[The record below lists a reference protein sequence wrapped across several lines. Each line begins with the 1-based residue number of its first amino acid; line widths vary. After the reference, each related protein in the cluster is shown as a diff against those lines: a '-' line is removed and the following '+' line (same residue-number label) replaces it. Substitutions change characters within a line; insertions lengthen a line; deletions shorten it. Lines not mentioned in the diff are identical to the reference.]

1 MQIDGHIQAIRE
13 DLARIAAVGD
23 ESTARAA
30 ELLAVALES
39 SLGRR
44 LIEALGEAALELNSQ
59 LDDGRVEVR
68 FAGSD
73 PEFVY
78 VRDEAAELE
87 PAGDEVLSARITLRL
102 PDALKQRVEE
112 AASREGFSFNR
123 GFVRAR
129 GRFPAGPPRPPPGR
143 RLTAWGGGKKDPR
156 RCSSTRRISRSSP
169 GSTTIRPASPS

>member
-30 ELLAVALES
+30 ELLSLALES
-39 SLGRR
+39 SLSRR
-44 LIEALGEAALELNSQ
+44 LIEALREAALELSSQ

-73 PEFVY
+73 PELVY
-78 VRDEAAELE
+78 VREESEELAVTSPDET
-87 PAGDEVLSARITLRL
+87 LSARITLRL

-112 AASREGFSFNR
+112 AASREGVSVNTWI
-123 GFVRAR
+123 VQAL
-129 GRFPAGPPRPPPGR
+129 GRI
-143 RLTAWGGGKKDPR
+143 
-156 RCSSTRRISRSSP
+156 SSGATRRSS
-169 GSTTIRPASPS
+169 